1 VPLPSGVGVSE
12 KIGRM
17 APLVSVIVATY
28 RSGAGLDRLVASLD
42 AQSLG
47 PGELELVAVDDGS
60 GDGTLERLHALAGSR
75 PWMRVSDV
83 PHSGWPCAPRN
94 AGLERASGEYVL
106 FADHDDVLFPE
117 SLERA
122 YRFAKEHRADVLNGK
137 ELRTE
142 EWFWAWGTYEE
153 DVPEHPAGD
162 VRSILPMTPHKLYR
176 RQFLLDHGI
185 RFIEGSRVL
194 WEDVYFNIDVMVH
207 RPRVAT
213 LSSYPVYHWVAT
225 GSNSSTSY
233 GKDPTEQWRHIRK
246 VLTHVHQ
253 AGLDDASRDW
263 LLTHWYRTRVLSW
276 VGPKMI
282 KRKASTMERGL
293 PLVQQVVDDLLPV
306 RLDDHLGP
314 VDLARA
320 ELLRAERIDLLHEL
334 AEADQGVTVTP
345 RLVEARWNGRLATLH
360 LQGSLERAGTE
371 VLLRRDGDRL
381 LRALP
386 RELEHAL
393 SPTALD
399 VSRWADPVVSV
410 CARGRESRVPWAL
423 PTQGAAHV
431 VPAGPGWATLHLTA
445 TATLDVDHGLFGRP
459 LDEQMW
465 DFGVR
470 TDLGGLSPSR
480 MLRSAGMPDQLSS
493 SGVFYDNAKDL
504 LSLDLEGSQRGL
516 AAADRLA
523 PPQPGG
529 VAGETVRLRLP
540 QTVLADGDSHPP
552 VEVLAGGVRQP
563 ATLVDTPAGA
573 SLEFALPKIRGTH
586 RLSLRMAGRTR
597 ATRLWLRSEDGR
609 LEMVPEPAKFADGAP
624 ASPISKA
631 AQTVADAVP
640 ADATQLPTLRS
651 VVGLVG
657 DRLRSRRRG

>member
-1 VPLPSGVGVSE
+1 
-12 KIGRM
+12 M
-17 APLVSVIVATY
+17 AALVSVVVATY
-28 RSGAGLDRLVASLD
+28 RSGPGLDRLVASLD

-60 GDGTLERLHALAGSR
+60 GDGTLERLRALASGR
-75 PWMRVSDV
+75 PWMQVSDV
-83 PHSGWPCAPRN
+83 PHSGWPCVPRN
-94 AGLERASGEYVL
+94 AGLERATGEYVL

-142 EWFWAWGTYEE
+142 EWYWAWGAFER

-185 RFIEGSRVL
+185 RFLEGSRIL
-194 WEDVYFNIDVMVH
+194 WADVYFNIDVMVH

-233 GKDPTEQWRHIRK
+233 GKDPTEQWRHIRN
-246 VLTHVHQ
+246 VLTHVHR

-276 VGPKMI
+276 VGPKML
-282 KRKASTMERGL
+282 KRRATTMERGL
-293 PLVQQVVDDLLPV
+293 PLVQAVVEDLVPAS
-306 RLDDHLGP
+306 LDEHLGP
-314 VDLARA
+314 VDRARA

-334 AEADQGVTVTP
+334 AEVDQGVTVTP
-345 RLVEARWNGRLATLH
+345 RLVEARWDGRRATLH
-360 LQGSLERAGTE
+360 LDGSLERAGAA

-386 RELEHAL
+386 RDLEHAL
-393 SPTALD
+393 SRAALD

-410 CARGRESRVPWAL
+410 CARARESRVPWAM
-423 PTQGAAHV
+423 PTECAAHV
-431 VPAGPGWATLHLTA
+431 VPSGPGWATLRLTA
-445 TATLDVDHGLFGRP
+445 TATLDVDHALFGRP

-465 DFGVR
+465 DFAVR

-493 SGVFYDNAKDL
+493 SGIFYDNAKGL

-516 AAADRLA
+516 AAADHLTAADRLA

-529 VAGETVRLRLP
+529 AAGDVVRLRLP
-540 QTVLADGDSHPP
+540 HTVLAGGDDLPK
-552 VEVLAGGVRQP
+552 VEVLAGGVTQP
-563 ATLVDTPAGA
+563 GTLVDTPAGA
-573 SLEFALPKIRGTH
+573 ALEFALPKMRGTH
-586 RLSLRMAGRTR
+586 RVSLRMAGRTR
-597 ATRLWLRSEDGR
+597 ATRLWLRAADGR
-609 LEMVPEPAKFADGAP
+609 VDLVPEPASAAP
-624 ASPISKA
+624 ASPVAKA
-631 AQTVADAVP
+631 AQKVAGAVP
-640 ADATQLPTLRS
+640 TDARQVPTLRS